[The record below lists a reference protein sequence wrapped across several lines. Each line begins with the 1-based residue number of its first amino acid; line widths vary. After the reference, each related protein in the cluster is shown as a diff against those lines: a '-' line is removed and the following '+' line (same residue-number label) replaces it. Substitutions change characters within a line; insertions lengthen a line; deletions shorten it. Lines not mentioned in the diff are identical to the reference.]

1 MKLPIQMHVLKQRV
15 SQDIAAYFQ
24 HYQADETRLL
34 LDSTGP
40 GFTRQYIVL
49 NAIGY
54 ERLRECK
61 EIHAFSGSVF
71 ALFGFIAFSTG
82 ANRLSVDELCD
93 PRTEKIFR
101 DQHHS
106 GSFSGIKSLARL
118 ATGGSAFS
126 STQALI
132 DSLETTFGDFV
143 NQPFSYFDANI
154 HIYLAKTKG
163 QPPLILSNNAR
174 CSPELQMLRQHPIKH
189 IIAMAANVPF
199 VYGGIQSNTPYFDPV
214 YGGHYLPTL
223 KSLTSD
229 EQPTLISTPW
239 RSGRKAHRHF
249 VNCYPRGNPYWLMSK
264 DFARLVAGFNNVT
277 WSRDI
282 FTAFKLE

>member
-1 MKLPIQMHVLKQRV
+1 MKLSSDMLALKSRV
-15 SQDIAAYFQ
+15 QHDVAHYF
-24 HYQADETRLL
+24 ADHPAEATRLL

-40 GFTRQYIVL
+40 SFTRQYIVL

-54 ERLRECK
+54 ERLLACK

-82 ANRLSVDELCD
+82 ANRLSIDELCD

-101 DQHHS
+101 DQHHD
-106 GSFSGIKSLARL
+106 GRFSGVKSLARL
-118 ATGGSAFS
+118 ATGGSAFR

-143 NQPFSYFDANI
+143 NQAFSNFDANI
-154 HIYLAKTKG
+154 HIYLSKTKG

-174 CSPELQMLRQHPIKH
+174 CSPELHKLRQQPIKH
-189 IIAMAANVPF
+189 MIAMAANVPF
-199 VYGGIQSNTPYFDPV
+199 VYGGIQSNAPYFDPV
-214 YGGHYLPTL
+214 YGGHYLKTL

-229 EQPTLISTPW
+229 AQPTLISTPW
-239 RSGRKAHRHF
+239 RSGRKQHRHF

-264 DFARLVAGFNNVT
+264 DFARLVAGFNNVS